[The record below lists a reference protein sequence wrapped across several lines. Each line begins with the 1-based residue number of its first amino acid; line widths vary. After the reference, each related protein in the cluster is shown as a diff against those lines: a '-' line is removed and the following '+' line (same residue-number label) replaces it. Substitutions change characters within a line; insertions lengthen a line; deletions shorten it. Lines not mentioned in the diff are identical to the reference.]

1 MKTGL
6 LLSINANNVLVCS
19 PKQDPQ
25 VPHQLWHCKLYL
37 DSTCD
42 ASLIIVS
49 AANDKV
55 VTACITDVQVASS
68 VTPDHLWRLKDGCI
82 VSVKYDGRVI
92 GLLNDINT
100 DATEAPLILHVGGLM
115 KEREGFLFQFEVFGK
130 Y

>member
-1 MKTGL
+1 M
-6 LLSINANNVLVCS
+6 LVCS

-25 VPHQLWHCKLYL
+25 VLHQKWLCKLYL

-68 VTPDHLWRLKDGCI
+68 IISDHLWRLKDGCI

-92 GLLNDINT
+92 RPLNDINT
-100 DATEAPLILHVGGLM
+100 DAIEAPLILVEGSK
-115 KEREGFLFQFEVFGK
+115 KEREQFIFQFEVIGK

>member
-25 VPHQLWHCKLYL
+25 VPHQLWYYKLYL

-68 VTPDHLWRLKDGCI
+68 VTSDHLWRLKDGCI

-92 GLLNDINT
+92 GRLNDIN
-100 DATEAPLILHVGGLM
+100 TEAPLILRERGSK
-115 KEREGFLFQFEVFGK
+115 KERDDIVFEVIGK

>member
-25 VPHQLWHCKLYL
+25 VLHQLWHCKLYL

-55 VTACITDVQVASS
+55 VTACITDVQVAPS

-100 DATEAPLILHVGGLM
+100 DATEAPLILRERGSK
-115 KEREGFLFQFEVFGK
+115 KERDEFVFEVIGK

>member
-6 LLSINANNVLVCS
+6 LLSINANNMLVCS

-25 VPHQLWHCKLYL
+25 VPHQQWHCKLYL

-49 AANDKV
+49 AVNDKV

-68 VTPDHLWRLKDGCI
+68 VISDHLWRLKDGCI
-82 VSVKYDGRVI
+82 VSVKYDGCVV
-92 GLLNDINT
+92 GLLNDTNT
-100 DATEAPLILHVGGLM
+100 DATEAPLILHVEGSK
-115 KEREGFLFQFEVFGK
+115 KERKQFLFQFEVICK